1 MQSVKLTEAC
11 LLACGTEYA
20 AIPDIVPAT
29 EPSAAYRKNIKRLLS
44 RMRNDKYH
52 TLTKKGVRLLIAAA
66 LAAALAATAAA
77 STAFREYT
85 LNVFEKYGTY
95 EVADPGKAE
104 NLTGIVPGYIP
115 EGYECTK
122 TEFPTK
128 YGYSSYFYQDGDNWI
143 GIDQLSIR
151 SGIVF
156 DTENGTVKTVK
167 RENGTER
174 TISKTDSGVCVIEN
188 DGHFIYMVASNSI
201 TEEEAI
207 KVFESIKI
215 LP

>member
-77 STAFREYT
+77 STEFREYT
-85 LNVFEKYGTY
+85 LNVFEKFGTY

-104 NLTGIVPGYIP
+104 KLTGIIPGYIP
-115 EGYECTK
+115 EGYVCTK
-122 TEFPTK
+122 QNNKGNFGYTE
-128 YGYSSYFYQDGDNWI
+128 YFYENGEYWI
-143 GIDQLSIR
+143 GINQFSIN
-151 SGIVF
+151 SGVLF
-156 DTENGTVKTVK
+156 DTEGCVVKTFETENGTKIV
-167 RENGTER
+167 
-174 TISKTDSGVCVIEN
+174 ISQNEKLIFLVEN
-188 DGHFIYMVASNSI
+188 DGDFIYTVSANNI
-201 TEEEAI
+201 TEEET
-207 KVFESIKI
+207 IKI
-215 LP
+215 IDNIVKAS

>member
-11 LLACGTEYA
+11 LLACGAEYA

-66 LAAALAATAAA
+66 LLAALAATAAA

-104 NLTGIVPGYIP
+104 KLTGIIPGYIP
-115 EGYECTK
+115 EGYVCTK
-122 TEFPTK
+122 MEFPTK
-128 YGYSSYFYQDGDNWI
+128 YGYSSYFYQDGDNWVSVN
-143 GIDQLSIR
+143 QLSIR

-167 RENGTER
+167 TENGTER

-188 DGHFIYMVASNSI
+188 DGYFIYIVTSNSI
-201 TEEEAI
+201 TEDEAI
-207 KVFESIKI
+207 KVFENIKI